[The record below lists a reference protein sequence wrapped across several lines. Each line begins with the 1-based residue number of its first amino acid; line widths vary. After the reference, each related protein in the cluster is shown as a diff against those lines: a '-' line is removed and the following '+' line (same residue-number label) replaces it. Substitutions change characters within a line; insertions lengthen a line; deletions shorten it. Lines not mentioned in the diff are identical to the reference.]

1 MAKSQSF
8 ADKVKKKKK
17 SDHLTI
23 KLVKAVKTD
32 KGNYKFSEKFVH
44 LEDISKVS
52 ELK

>member
-8 ADKVKKKKK
+8 SDKVKKKKQ
-17 SDHLTI
+17 SDHITV

-32 KGNYKFSEKFVH
+32 KGNYKFSEKFVQ
-44 LEDISKVS
+44 LDDISKVS